1 MECEGEKKTSETNYI
16 LGRINALAGVKDNSL
31 VF

>member
-1 MECEGEKKTSETNYI
+1 MECEGEKTQKNYI
-16 LGRINALAGVKDNSL
+16 LGRTNALAGVKDNSS